1 MNDDRRFALAPR
13 PSTIRPA
20 AILIGIWMPT
30 RRFVLALVAT
40 SLGALLAASPPE
52 SARGEAATPVLLVVG
67 DSISAGYGLPKG
79 VGWVDLLQKR
89 VDAQHLSWRV
99 VNASISGDTTA
110 GGRARLPALLERN
123 KPAVVVVEL
132 GGNDGLR
139 GGNLR
144 STKDNLAA
152 MVTGIRK
159 SGAQP
164 VIVGM
169 RLPPNYG
176 PAYTRE
182 FEALYGDVAKST
194 GTPLVPFLFAG
205 FEASDESFQPDRV
218 HPTAAAQSRILDNV
232 WPVLSPLLTKA
243 R

>member
-1 MNDDRRFALAPR
+1 MASANSRLPLTATKFDPMR
-13 PSTIRPA
+13 PSPFA
-20 AILIGIWMPT
+20 
-30 RRFVLALVAT
+30 FVVA
-40 SLGALLAASPPE
+40 ALLALF
-52 SARGEAATPVLLVVG
+52 AATIPPAALADADTKLLLVVG
-67 DSISAGYGLPKG
+67 DSISAGYGLTKG
-79 VGWVDLLQKR
+79 VGWVDLLAKR
-89 VDAQHLSWRV
+89 IDAQHFPWRV

-110 GGRARLPALLERN
+110 GGRARLPALLDQY
-123 KPAVVVVEL
+123 KPAIVVVEL

-144 STKDNLAA
+144 SAKDNLVA
-152 MVTGIRK
+152 MVGSIRK
-159 SGAQP
+159 SGAQA

-182 FEALYGDVAKST
+182 FEALYGDVAKSS

-205 FEASDESFQPDRV
+205 IGESDEWFQPDRI
-218 HPTAAAQSRILDNV
+218 HPTAAAQPRLLDNV
-232 WPVLSPLLTKA
+232 WSVLSPLLAKT